1 MRDTL
6 LFDLDGTLTDPRQ
19 GIERSIRHAMQ
30 VLGTPLDPATDLR
43 WCIGPPLLG
52 SLEQLLGP
60 ERKALATQA
69 LAAYRERYGTRG
81 MLDNKLYPGIG
92 EALAEL
98 AGRYE
103 LYVATSKP
111 HVFAQAILDNFG
123 LSVHF
128 KAVYGSELDGT
139 RSDKGELIA
148 WLLGQEG
155 LDPAHCRM
163 IGDRSH
169 DMVGAAKNGLPG
181 IGALWGYGDAE
192 ELRAA
197 GAVALLQR
205 PQDLTGL

>member
-1 MRDTL
+1 MRDAL

-19 GIERSIRHAMQ
+19 GIERSIRHAMEA
-30 VLGTPLDPATDLR
+30 LGQPLEPNVDLR

-60 ERKALATQA
+60 ERKDLALQA

-81 MLDNKLYPGIG
+81 LLDNKLYPGIG
-92 EALAEL
+92 EALADL
-98 AGRYE
+98 GGRYD

-111 HVFAQAILDNFG
+111 HIYAQAILDNFG

-139 RSDKGELIA
+139 RSDKAELIA
-148 WLLGQEG
+148 WLLAKEG
-155 LDPAHCRM
+155 LDPARCRM

-169 DMVGAAKNGLPG
+169 DMVGAAKNGLLG
-181 IGALWGYGDAE
+181 VGVLWGYGDAD
-192 ELRAA
+192 ELRGA
-197 GAVALLQR
+197 GATLLLQG
-205 PQDLTGL
+205 PQDLAGL